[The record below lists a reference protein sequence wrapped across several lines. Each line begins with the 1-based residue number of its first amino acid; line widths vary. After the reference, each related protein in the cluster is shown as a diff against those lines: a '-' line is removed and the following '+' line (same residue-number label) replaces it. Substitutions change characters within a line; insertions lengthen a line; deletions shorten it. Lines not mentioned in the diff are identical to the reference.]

1 MKQNETPAKHRLDVL
16 PPPCVRLLSRVQA
29 AALCGVSPNTFD
41 RMAAEGTMPGPKR
54 VYGRVLWD
62 LVALNAAIDAL
73 PEDGRQSPDHDTD
86 DSDGWEEVLK

>member
-73 PEDGRQSPDHDTD
+73 FDDGGDAKPNQWD
-86 DSDGWEEVLK
+86 

>member
-1 MKQNETPAKHRLDVL
+1 MKQNEAPAKHRLDVL

-41 RMAAEGTMPGPKR
+41 RMVGEGIMPGPKR

-62 LVALNAAIDAL
+62 LVALNTAIDAL
-73 PEDGRQSPDHDTD
+73 FDDGGQPPDQD
-86 DSDGWEEVLK
+86 DADEGGWEEVLK

>member
-1 MKQNETPAKHRLDVL
+1 MKQNDVPAKYRLDVL

-41 RMAAEGTMPGPKR
+41 RMVGESIMPGPKR
-54 VYGRVLWD
+54 VFGRVLWD

-73 PEDGRQSPDHDTD
+73 FGDGDQSTDQDTAD
-86 DSDGWEEVLK
+86 DGGWDEVLK

>member
-1 MKQNETPAKHRLDVL
+1 MKQTEAPAKHRLDVL

-41 RMAAEGTMPGPKR
+41 RMVAEGIAPGPKR
-54 VYGRVLWD
+54 IYGRVLWD

-73 PEDGRQSPDHDTD
+73 PEEGRKPPDQDTENPLNWD
-86 DSDGWEEVLK
+86 K

>member
-1 MKQNETPAKHRLDVL
+1 MKQSLDVL

-41 RMAAEGTMPGPKR
+41 RMVGEGIMPGPKR

-73 PEDGRQSPDHDTD
+73 FDEG
-86 DSDGWEEVLK
+86 DSAKPTSWD